1 MIVPIA
7 KLLDYR
13 RVYLSELPKDSKD
26 RKSVFAGSCVLSH
39 NFWVSNVSNYFR
51 RALPRS
57 LGFVYHRCILNTYE
71 RLLFKMCIWHDI
83 IWFWLWYDMIQYD
96 FLSIIWYRVNIHSY
110 IHTSSHDLS
119 STCQLSVCK
128 TGSEFV
134 GPLW

>member
-1 MIVPIA
+1 MSPRPVEIVQDVHLLVEREVMDHGEKSFAQLVIVPIA

-71 RLLFKMCIWHDI
+71 RLLFKMCI
-83 IWFWLWYDMIQYD
+83 
-96 FLSIIWYRVNIHSY
+96 
-110 IHTSSHDLS
+110 
-119 STCQLSVCK
+119 
-128 TGSEFV
+128 
-134 GPLW
+134 